1 MMPVSTRSIACRSAL
16 HPWKIVGVWAAIA
29 VVALGYTVTHLHK
42 AITTQATFTSRP
54 ESKIAADLLHDRMPG
69 AKRYTTEV
77 VLIRSP
83 TRTVKSPEFRAF
95 VELLSAQIEALPPM
109 IVQPDSLISYYRLPV
124 ALLLSADWHTT
135 VILFKLSGSL
145 EAAKGHVETLRRVV
159 KGVTPPADFEV
170 LQVGEASIA
179 FAIQKQSQ
187 HDLLRGESVGLLI
200 ALIILLMVFK
210 SLVAALLPIVIAVL
224 AVVIALG
231 LAALIGQMVTL
242 SFFIVNVTT
251 TIGLAVGID
260 YTLLIIQRY
269 REERSKGLDKLRAID
284 KVGTTAIQ
292 TVVCSGMVVVCAL
305 LSMFLVPFSTFISV
319 GLGATSV
326 TLVALLAAL
335 TLLPALLSLLG
346 DGINTGRLPFIGVAR
361 GIHEAQGT
369 HRFWDTVSRI
379 IIVRPLVSL
388 GLAGSMLCVATI
400 PFFDLTLG
408 FIGAETLPDHLEVKQ
423 GFTLLNRE
431 FSAGYLMPAEIV
443 ITGEVGAPETWD
455 GLSKLL
461 TLLRQ
466 DKHDAFGKVDP
477 LVDLQT
483 QEARK
488 IALLRVPVKGNADSL
503 QARQAIVRLRKE
515 YIPAAFSGAP
525 VEVFVGGT
533 SAFSE
538 DFATLARNAT
548 PGVVSCVLLLSFV
561 FLMLVFRSIVVPM
574 KAIVLN
580 LLSVGA
586 TYGLLVGLFQK
597 GWGQELFGFRQTET
611 IQPWLPLFLFAIL
624 FGLSMDYH
632 VFLLRRIRE
641 HYDHTHDNLQAVAFG
656 LRTTTQLINGA
667 ALIMVAVFGGIASG
681 ELVAFQQMGVGLAVA
696 VLLDATIVRSVL
708 VPATMVLF
716 GRANWYLPMWLR
728 WLPEL
733 PNEAEPVPGT
743 RV

>member
-1 MMPVSTRSIACRSAL
+1 MHVATRGIASRSAH
-16 HPWKIVGVWAAIA
+16 HPWKIVGVWATVA
-29 VVALGYTVTHLHK
+29 VVALFYTVMHLDE
-42 AITTQATFTSRP
+42 AITTQATFMAHP
-54 ESKIAADLLHDRMPG
+54 ESKIAADLLQDRMPS
-69 AKRYTTEV
+69 AKSYTTEV
-77 VLIRSP
+77 VIIRSP
-83 TRTVKSPEFRAF
+83 THTVKSPEFRAF
-95 VELLSAQIEALPPM
+95 VELLSAKIEALSPL
-109 IVQPDSLISYYRLPV
+109 IVQPDSLISYYRLPTE
-124 ALLLSADWHTT
+124 LLLSADRHTT
-135 VILFKLSGSL
+135 VILFKMAGSL
-145 EAAKGHVETLRRVV
+145 EEAKDHVETLWHVV
-159 KGVTPPADFEV
+159 KGVTPPADFDV

-179 FAIQKQSQ
+179 FAIHKQSQ
-187 HDLLRGESVGLLI
+187 HDLLRGESLGLLI
-200 ALIILLMVFK
+200 ALIILLIVFK
-210 SLVAALLPIVIAVL
+210 SLVAAVIPLVIAVL

-231 LAALIGQMVTL
+231 LASLIGQMVTL

-269 REERSKGLDKLRAID
+269 REERSKGLDRLRAID
-284 KVGTTAIQ
+284 KVGTTAMQ
-292 TVVCSGMVVVCAL
+292 TVVCSGMIVVCAL

-326 TLVALLAAL
+326 TLVAMLASL

-346 DGINTGRLPFIGVAR
+346 DGINTGRLPFIGAAKGV
-361 GIHEAQGT
+361 HEAQLT
-369 HRFWDTVSRI
+369 ASFWDTLGRI
-379 IIVRPLVSL
+379 VMVRPLVSVV
-388 GLAGSMLCVATI
+388 LAGSMLCVATI

-408 FIGAETLPDHLEVKQ
+408 FIGAETLPDHLEVKR
-423 GFTLLNRE
+423 GFVLLNRE
-431 FSAGYLMPAEIV
+431 FSVGYLMPAEIV
-443 ITGEVGAPETWD
+443 LAGDVEAPETWD

-461 TLLRQ
+461 RLLRQ
-466 DKHDAFGKVDP
+466 DEKDTFGKIDP
-477 LVDLQT
+477 LEALQT

-488 IALLRVPVKGNADSL
+488 IALLRVPIHGNADSL
-503 QARQAIVRLRKE
+503 HARQAIGRLRNE
-515 YIPAAFSGAP
+515 HIPAAFNGAP

-548 PGVVSCVLLLSFV
+548 PAVVSFVLLLSFV
-561 FLMLVFRSIVVPM
+561 FLMLVFRSVVVPL

-586 TYGLLVGLFQK
+586 AYGLLVATFQK
-597 GWGQELFGFRQTET
+597 GWGQGLFGFRQTET

-641 HYDHTHDNLQAVAFG
+641 HYDHTRDNRHAVAFG
-656 LRTTTQLINGA
+656 LRATAQLINGA

-681 ELVAFQQMGVGLAVA
+681 ELVAFQQLGFGLAVA

-716 GRANWYLPMWLR
+716 GQANWYLPTWLR

-733 PNEAEPVPGT
+733 YNEAEPLRGT
-743 RV
+743 KV

>member
-1 MMPVSTRSIACRSAL
+1 
-16 HPWKIVGVWAAIA
+16 VGVWATVA
-29 VVALGYTVTHLHK
+29 VLALFYAMTHLHA
-42 AITTQATFTSRP
+42 AITTQATFTSHL
-54 ESKIAADLLHDRMPG
+54 ESKIAADLLQDRMPS

-77 VLIRSP
+77 VIIRSH
-83 TRTVKSPEFRAF
+83 THTVKSPEFRTF
-95 VELLSAQIEALPPM
+95 IELLSAKIEALAPM

-124 ALLLSADWHTT
+124 ELLLSADRHTT
-135 VILFKLSGSL
+135 VILFKMSGSL
-145 EAAKGHVETLRRVV
+145 EEAKDNVETLQHIV
-159 KGVTPPADFEV
+159 KGVTPPADFDV

-187 HDLLRGESVGLLI
+187 QDLLRGESIGLLI
-200 ALIILLMVFK
+200 ALIILLIVFK
-210 SLVAALLPIVIAVL
+210 SLVAAVIPIVIAVL

-231 LAALIGQMVTL
+231 LASLIGQIAAL

-251 TIGLAVGID
+251 TVGLAVGID

-269 REERSKGLDKLRAID
+269 REERSKGLDKLHTIEM
-284 KVGTTAIQ
+284 VGTTAIQ
-292 TVVCSGMVVVCAL
+292 TVVCSGMIVVCAL

-326 TLVALLAAL
+326 TIVAMLASL

-346 DGINTGRLPFIGVAR
+346 DGINTGRLPFIGAAKGVHDAWL
-361 GIHEAQGT
+361 T
-369 HRFWDTVSRI
+369 SRFWDTMSHMVMG
-379 IIVRPLVSL
+379 RPLVSVV
-388 GLAGSMLCVATI
+388 LASSMLCVATI

-408 FIGAETLPDHLEVKQ
+408 FIGAESLPDHLEVKQ
-423 GFTLLNRE
+423 GFVILNRE

-443 ITGEVGAPETWD
+443 LTGEVGAPETWD

-461 TLLRQ
+461 SLLRQ
-466 DKHDAFGKVDP
+466 DEKDAFGKVDP
-477 LVDLQT
+477 LEAMQT
-483 QEARK
+483 QQARK
-488 IALLRVPVKGNADSL
+488 IALLRVPVHGNADSL
-503 QARQAIVRLRKE
+503 GARQAIVRLRKE
-515 YIPAAFSGAP
+515 LIPAAFNGAP

-548 PGVVSCVLLLSFV
+548 PGVVSFVLVLSFV
-561 FLMLVFRSIVVPM
+561 FLMLVFRSIVVPI

-586 TYGLLVGLFQK
+586 AYGLLVAIFQK
-597 GWGQELFGFRQTET
+597 GWGRQLFGFRQTET

-641 HYDHTHDNLQAVAFG
+641 HYDQTHDNRHAVAFG
-656 LRTTTQLINGA
+656 LRTTAQLINGA

-681 ELVAFQQMGVGLAVA
+681 ELGAFQQMGFGLAVA

-716 GRANWYLPMWLR
+716 GRANWYLPTWLQ
-728 WLPEL
+728 WLPEPYNKATPL
-733 PNEAEPVPGT
+733 RDTKA
-743 RV
+743 